1 MYIKKI
7 VIVHRKDTTN
17 LGDIYSSPK
26 MLIESIMED
35 LNIKKIII
43 KSFDIF
49 SIANQ
54 RVYKKLNRFNP
65 QIVIIGGGGLLTNRP
80 NWMPL
85 IEKLNKDFKCIVFG
99 AGFMLGKK
107 EIKKIMKE
115 INFNEVY
122 VRDFETDLKHIEC
135 PSLLYV
141 KKILDEN
148 LTFLDLHNKREKILF
163 CPHKSRKHFKNNLK
177 ILNKL
182 YKNHKDN
189 LGIHFLG
196 NLYYPGCLSNLIKN
210 ILRSSIVVSSSYHVL
225 LWSALLNKKGYY
237 YSDYG
242 QHKFK
247 TLEKYGVCK
256 LNPDEKLY
264 LGKINNDQQSISS
277 PILTLGKL
285 INDQKYALKKHLI
298 K

>member
-7 VIVHRKDTTN
+7 AIVHRKDTTN

-35 LNIKKIII
+35 LNIKKISI

-49 SIANQ
+49 SIANDK
-54 RVYKKLNRFNP
+54 VYKKLNSFNP
-65 QIVIIGGGGLLTNRP
+65 QLIIIGGGGLLTTRP
-80 NWMPL
+80 DWMPL

-107 EIKKIMKE
+107 EIKRIMNE
-115 INFNEVY
+115 INFKDVY

-141 KKILDEN
+141 KRIVDEN
-148 LTFLDLHNKREKILF
+148 SAFLNLNKKKETILF

-182 YKNHKDN
+182 YENHKDN
-189 LGIHFLG
+189 LRIHFLG

-247 TLEKYGVCK
+247 TLKKYGVCK
-256 LNPDEKLY
+256 LNPDEKFY
-264 LGKINNDQQSISS
+264 LDKINNDQQSISS
-277 PILTLGKL
+277 PIITLRKL
-285 INDQKYALKKHLI
+285 INDQKYVLKKHLI
-298 K
+298 